1 MFGSA
6 NATLLAFPF
15 TRPIFMREY
24 STGTYY
30 ASAYFLS
37 KMICELPLAFLQ
49 TLAQY
54 LVAYFL
60 IAMNGNFFLFV
71 LIGFGN
77 GLAASSIALLLGCIV
92 PDAKVVTELSPL
104 LFVPQLLFCG
114 FFIRTSLVPVF
125 LRWAQYL
132 CSLKYS
138 LNLVLLTEFASSNDN
153 CRESAAALDNC
164 KSVLDANDIK
174 KEDTHIYVILLI
186 LIFFV
191 FRSFGCYAL
200 VQKSKR
206 FY

>member
-1 MFGSA
+1 
-6 NATLLAFPF
+6 
-15 TRPIFMREY
+15 
-24 STGTYY
+24 
-30 ASAYFLS
+30 
-37 KMICELPLAFLQ
+37 MIGL
-49 TLAQY
+49 
-54 LVAYFL
+54 
-60 IAMNGNFFLFV
+60 
-71 LIGFGN
+71 GN

-114 FFIRTSLVPVF
+114 FFIRTSLVPIF

-138 LNLVLLTEFASSNDN
+138 LNLVLLNEFASSNDN
-153 CRESAAALDNC
+153 CQESAGAMANC
-164 KSVLDANDIK
+164 VSVLDANEIEK
-174 KEDTHIYVILLI
+174 SNAYIYALLLI

-191 FRSFGCYAL
+191 FRSLGCYAL